1 MQLYRRHKIP
11 PNIHD
16 LAALKWYK
24 FSKQQLDLQKLPP
37 ISEAFLQKVIR
48 AHYTA
53 IQWKSPYLPSPSLP
67 GPGEYGWKWDST
79 NSLYKAVTTT
89 LSPALEKIIHLTV
102 CNCKTS
108 CVFLRCKCRKS
119 GLNCSELCRFDDCH
133 NDDKDEFVKAVDQD
147 MGRVLNT
154 ELLL

>member
-1 MQLYRRHKIP
+1 MAGNGIVL
-11 PNIHD
+11 IHCTK
-16 LAALKWYK
+16 L
-24 FSKQQLDLQKLPP
+24 LPP
-37 ISEAFLQKVIR
+37 
-48 AHYTA
+48 H
-53 IQWKSPYLPSPSLP
+53 
-67 GPGEYGWKWDST
+67 
-79 NSLYKAVTTT
+79 
-89 LSPALEKIIHLTV
+89 SPALEKIIHLTV